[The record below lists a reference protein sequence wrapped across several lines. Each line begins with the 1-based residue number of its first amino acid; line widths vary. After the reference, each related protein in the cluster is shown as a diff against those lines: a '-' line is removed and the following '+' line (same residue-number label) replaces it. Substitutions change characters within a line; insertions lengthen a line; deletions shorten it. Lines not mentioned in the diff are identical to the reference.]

1 VKGPRYDDVSV
12 IVRSSNGSSSERP
25 GARARVAAAAAF
37 VVAVA
42 CGGQARPTVRPTCV
56 AEPPAWLYALRGGKC
71 ALGMAGRAP
80 DPDSEAPLQL
90 ARTRAAWALAALDGA
105 TVVFGVGASAR
116 SPRDGDEVF
125 SEQSHVLVARAR
137 VEGVAAQAVADVWKD
152 TCGTGPLREPGFSYA
167 RLCRVGGRFPTSGP
181 DIVELQASSPPP
193 WIDPNVASGDSDRI
207 CVLVRSL
214 PTYDPARHVGVLLE
228 EAANALQRVVEA
240 EVESESVD
248 ETTTRDS
255 YVQTEDNSVGTGVVL
270 GAYLSDVWVDH
281 AGRAGR
287 RGTWYA
293 RACRARRIGASASTT
308 QPDPMPYP

>member
-1 VKGPRYDDVSV
+1 MKGARYGGVSV
-12 IVRSSNGSSSERP
+12 IVRSSNGSSSEPRG
-25 GARARVAAAAAF
+25 GAWRAAVLALVAAQ
-37 VVAVA
+37 A
-42 CGGQARPTVRPTCV
+42 CGGQARPTVRPTCT
-56 AEPPAWLYALRGGKC
+56 AEPPAWLYALRGGTC

-80 DPDSEAPLQL
+80 DPDSEAPLEL

-125 SEQSHVLVARAR
+125 SEQSHVLVARAH

-181 DIVELQASSPPP
+181 DVVELEASSPPD
-193 WIDPNVASGDSDRI
+193 WIDPNVASGDTDRI

-214 PTYDPARHVGVLLE
+214 PTFDPARHVGVLLE
-228 EAANALQRVVEA
+228 EAANALQKVVES
-240 EVESESVD
+240 EVESESLD

-293 RACRARRIGASASTT
+293 RACRARRIGARASTT